1 MRRSQNTFRFLSL
14 LTLALGTTFAS
25 PITIDYTLNMG
36 PGGSNKTDVT
46 SIAVFQSNGS
56 QLDLSFIPSIPGI
69 GTSVVSVNAPFTP
82 TFSLLIGISE
92 PADSTGRRHLIAFV
106 NDTFLDTYAGLRFS
120 GIFVGYGERAFAAP
134 LISAAAGNVD
144 DQNWLKT
151 FYTTQGYKAAF
162 ASNTVPVGVEFT
174 PPTALIIPE
183 PATYSLAGVALLAFA
198 AARRKR

>member
-1 MRRSQNTFRFLSL
+1 MFRVLSALTFIVTIAS
-14 LTLALGTTFAS
+14 AS

-82 TFSLLIGISE
+82 TFSLFIGISE

-106 NDTFLDTYAGLRFS
+106 NDTFLSTYSGQRFNQ
-120 GIFVGYGERAFAAP
+120 IFVGYGERAFYAP
-134 LISAAAGNVD
+134 LSSAAAGNVD

-162 ASNTVPVGVEFT
+162 ASNTVPVGVQFSI
-174 PPTALIIPE
+174 PVGIIVPE
-183 PATYSLAGVALLAFA
+183 PATYSLAGVALLTLV